1 VSAGPVGRVL
11 VTGAGGLLGTAVL
24 ERLACSGIKVTALD
38 VDRGRELACDRMI
51 IGSASDEE
59 AVTEALAGADSV
71 IHLAARRSP
80 YLGTAQE
87 VFLGNTAA
95 TFTVLD
101 CAASAG
107 VQRVV
112 LASSY
117 SITGIP
123 FAPHD
128 RHPAYLPVDE
138 LIPQQVEDPYGLSKQ
153 VDELSAAMMWWRHR
167 LSVIALRF
175 PFLGSA
181 ERELPERAAAMAD
194 DPAFGA
200 RELWTYLEIQDAASA
215 AVAAATTPLVGFN
228 AISLSADVTLAP
240 YRTEDLLDAFHPNV
254 PRRRAFSGRT
264 APIDTTRA
272 SALLGWRPEHTWDS
286 EIRDLPATTG
296 RTLR

>member
-1 VSAGPVGRVL
+1 MSGASVGRVL

-24 ERLACSGIKVTALD
+24 ERLACIGVPVTALELTQSS
-38 VDRGRELACDRMI
+38 ELACERVVV
-51 IGSASDEE
+51 GSATDEE
-59 AVTEALAGADSV
+59 AVTEALAGVDSV

-95 TFTVLD
+95 TFTVLE
-101 CAASAG
+101 CAASRG

-128 RHPAYLPVDE
+128 RHPAYVPVDE

-153 VDELSAAMMWWRHR
+153 VDELSAAMMWWRHQ

-181 ERELPERAAAMAD
+181 ERELPERAARMAD

-200 RELWTYLEIQDAASA
+200 RELWTYLEIRDAASA
-215 AVAAATTPLVGFN
+215 AVAAVTTPLVGFH
-228 AISLSADVTLAP
+228 AIALSADVTLAP
-240 YRTEDLLDAFHPNV
+240 YHTEDLLDAFHPNV
-254 PRRRAFSGRT
+254 PRRRPFPGRT

-272 SALLGWRPEHTWDS
+272 SALLGWRPQHVWDS
-286 EIRDLPATTG
+286 EIREFPAATG